1 MNRVHVV
8 GYVTELIWAA
18 LSGVLRDAGVV
29 IDPARPLPPIR
40 PQLTLHQSHPVR
52 SADDTLPTALMRD
65 K

>member
-1 MNRVHVV
+1 MSRVHVV

-40 PQLTLHQSHPVR
+40 PQLTLHQALPRR
-52 SADDTLPTALMRD
+52 SADDTVPTAMMQD